1 MSALLSRREM
11 LALAPLAFAG
21 RPELALADDGGMLYD
36 YFMGALGADDE
47 RRRKELAALHDKAKL
62 SVLQEKV
69 QRVMRT
75 GIGAFPER
83 TPLNARQAGEIRKSD
98 YTIEKVIFESRPEY
112 YVTANLYRPNSTA
125 TRRAAVVESCGHYEE
140 GKAAPDYQ
148 RACIGLAKK
157 GFVALIF
164 DPMGQGERIMFRERG
179 AKRPGA
185 TSEHSLAGGPAILL
199 GRTLANYRMWDV
211 MRALDYLET
220 RPDVDKTRMGML
232 GHSGGGMMTILTAP
246 LEPRIR
252 AAMSCCAVT
261 SFYHKTK
268 ALLIADPE
276 QIVPAIYANGVDHPE
291 MIATVAPRAFLIGAV
306 LRDFV
311 PLDGTRRT
319 YDETKHIYEMLGKPE
334 NFAKVESDN
343 THKLDQNLREGC
355 YGWMLK
361 HLTGETGDPREPEM
375 EVETEENL
383 WCTKAGSILDLK
395 NSRTVFDLG
404 RSYSHELAAR
414 RASGGGPSRARVKIL
429 LGVRSTSV
437 PEPGIKVPVTLM
449 EGKNRDTLLV
459 VISAQGR
466 NSAAAQELSQ
476 SCVDAGYSVLGVDL
490 RGWGETTCTRPK
502 KEKFTWDE
510 FFAWRAMEMGHPLL
524 GMRVQDLLTA
534 ARQNAGGRK
543 KIYAVGLEA
552 GGLVALHAAAVDDS
566 IAGVATYRTL
576 GSYQDVM
583 ENLHYGAPASSL
595 VWGAL
600 TAYDLPEL
608 AKAIQ
613 PRPYVAVG
621 KSNLPA
627 AQAAQEIL
635 KGLRLL

>member
-1 MSALLSRREM
+1 M

-21 RPELALADDGGMLYD
+21 RPDHALADDGPMLYD
-36 YFMGALGADDE
+36 YFMGALGAADE
-47 RRRKELAALHDKAKL
+47 RRRMELASLRDKTQLSALQDK
-62 SVLQEKV
+62 VR
-69 QRVMRT
+69 RVMHA
-75 GIGAFPER
+75 GIGVFPDR
-83 TPLNARQAGEIRKSD
+83 TPLNARQVGEIRKSD
-98 YTIEKVIFESRPEY
+98 YTIEKIVFESRPEY
-112 YVTANLYRPNSTA
+112 YVTANVYRPNSTA
-125 TRRAAVVESCGHYEE
+125 TRRAAVVESCGHYES

-157 GFVALIF
+157 GFVVLIF
-164 DPMGQGERIMFRERG
+164 DPMGQGERVMFSERG

-185 TSEHSLAGGPAILL
+185 TTEHSLAGAPAILL
-199 GRTLANYRMWDV
+199 GRTLANYRMWDA
-211 MRALDYLET
+211 MRAYDYLET
-220 RPDVDKTRMGML
+220 RSDVEPTRMGML
-232 GHSGGGMMTILTAP
+232 GHSGGGMMTILTTP

-268 ALLIADPE
+268 AMLMADPE
-276 QIVPAIYANGVDHPE
+276 QIVPAIYPNGVDHPE

-343 THKLDQNLREGC
+343 THKLDKNLREAC
-355 YGWMLK
+355 YGWMLQ
-361 HLTGETGDPREPEM
+361 HLTGESGDAREPAM

-383 WCTKAGSILDLK
+383 WCTKAGSILDLP

-404 RSYSHELAAR
+404 QSYSHELAAR
-414 RASGGGPSRARVKIL
+414 RASAGGPSRARVKEL
-429 LGVRSTSV
+429 LGLPPAAAA
-437 PEPGIKVPVTLM
+437 PEPGINLPVTLLDS
-449 EGKNRDTLLV
+449 GKNRDTLLM
-459 VISAQGR
+459 VISPAGR
-466 NSAAAQELSQ
+466 SSAAALQLSRAF
-476 SCVDAGYSVLGVDL
+476 VDAGYSVLGADL

-510 FFAWRAMEMGHPLL
+510 FFAWRAMEMGRPLL
-524 GMRVQDLLTA
+524 GMRAQDLLTA
-534 ARQNAGGRK
+534 ARQNAGERK
-543 KIYAVGLEA
+543 KVYVVGLEA
-552 GGLVALHAAAVDDS
+552 GGLVALHAAAVNDS

-576 GSYQDVM
+576 TSYQDVI
-583 ENLHYGAPASSL
+583 ENLHYGQPASSL

-613 PRPYVAVG
+613 PRPYVAG
-621 KSNLPA
+621 QTP
-627 AQAAQEIL
+627 QEIL
-635 KGLRLL
+635 NGLRLL